1 MAILLKNDI
10 LQVSGNILG
19 NYITNRP
26 PKHEITSTNTE
37 NISLSSK
44 HYIGK
49 EST

>member
-26 PKHEITSTNTE
+26 PKHEITSTNFT
-37 NISLSSK
+37 SQTAVAVWK
-44 HYIGK
+44 H
-49 EST
+49 